1 MHEVFLYEH
10 RQKRKLVCG
19 LIWSGH
25 IHVHSFLV
33 DARMNTESV
42 DEVQKR
48 KQIHITAKLMMISY
62 LVLFSYY

>member
-42 DEVQKR
+42 EFQHV
-48 KQIHITAKLMMISY
+48 ILGAKEEANTHYS
-62 LVLFSYY
+62 